1 MRSAETFLVTLGL
14 WAYNIFLCLFLVA
27 TRNTS
32 SVALFIAGFCALSA
46 DVFKLQLEYWWTLF
60 FAFISYL
67 KGYCC
72 PTKIRAAADIEAD
85 QERDNLYANENN
97 YTISLSD
104 TEEKRGQEEEQDEQE
119 PEPQSTLFENV
130 RHGSL
135 GETKFAASNESLTD
149 L

>member
-1 MRSAETFLVTLGL
+1 MRSAETFFVTLGL
-14 WAYNIFLCLFLVA
+14 WVYNIFLCLFLVA

-46 DVFKLQLEYWWTLF
+46 DVFKLQLEYWWTLL
-60 FAFISYL
+60 FAFMSYL

-72 PTKIRAAADIEAD
+72 PAKIRAAAEVEAD
-85 QERDNLYANENN
+85 RERDKLYENENN

-104 TEEKRGQEEEQDEQE
+104 TEQEKKEEESEEQ
-119 PEPQSTLFENV
+119 EPQSTLFENV
-130 RHGSL
+130 RHGPIGSIAS
-135 GETKFAASNESLTD
+135 AASGQSLTD

>member
-14 WAYNIFLCLFLVA
+14 WVYNIFLCLFLVA

-85 QERDNLYANENN
+85 QERDNLYENENN

-104 TEEKRGQEEEQDEQE
+104 PESEEEEKKEE
-119 PEPQSTLFENV
+119 EPQSTLFENV

-135 GETKFAASNESLTD
+135 GETTLAASSESLTD